1 MKELNKLTVK
11 KSTAPERIVQ
21 FGEGNFLRAF
31 ADWIVWQM
39 NRHAGF
45 NSSVV
50 IVQPI
55 RQGRVADLEAQD
67 CLYHVNLRG
76 VQDGQPVD
84 SLDCVDSVSRAM
96 NPYDDFAAYM
106 NLATQ
111 PDLRFIISNTTE
123 AGIAFDESCQL
134 SDTPAASYPGKLT
147 QWLFRR
153 FQFFGGD
160 PERGMIIMPCEL
172 IFHNGKHLRECI
184 LRYIDL
190 WSDALGEDY
199 APFRTWFLK
208 SNYVCS
214 TLVDRIVQ
222 GAPGAEVRSQIQ
234 ARLGYA
240 DGMIVQG
247 EVFHLWVIEA
257 PENMSC
263 DELRAEF
270 PAERAGLN
278 VKIVESEVPYHARKV
293 TLLNGS
299 HTVLSPVS
307 WLSGVNI
314 VRDACNHPLLGRYV
328 CKVLYEELMPTLD
341 LPADEL
347 KAYADSVLERFRN
360 PYVDHQ
366 LTSIMLNAFPKFCTR
381 DLPALTAFQ
390 QRRGCLPC
398 GLVLGLAALI
408 CYYKG
413 DARADGTPC
422 VPNDDARIVELL
434 HSLWQAGDV
443 QKLVQGVLAAKDLI
457 WDGTDLNTIAGL
469 PELLGEY
476 IGRIQSDGMLATVE
490 AVLQNAY

>member
-1 MKELNKLTVK
+1 MKELNKVTAK
-11 KSTAPERIVQ
+11 KNMAPERIVQ

-39 NRHAGF
+39 NRQAEF

-76 VQDGQPVD
+76 VQDGKPVD
-84 SLDCVDSVSRAM
+84 SLDCIDCVSRAM
-96 NPYDDFAAYM
+96 NPYADFSSYM
-106 NLATQ
+106 ALATQ

-123 AGIAFDESCQL
+123 AGIAFDTSCQFT
-134 SDTPAASYPGKLT
+134 DEPAASYPGKLT
-147 QWLFRR
+147 QWLYRR

-160 PERGMIIMPCEL
+160 PSRGLIIMPCEL
-172 IFHNGKHLRECI
+172 IFQNGQHLKECI
-184 LRYIDL
+184 LSYIDL
-190 WSDALGEDY
+190 WQEALGEDY
-199 APFRTWFLK
+199 TPFRTWFLEN
-208 SNYVCS
+208 NYVCS

-222 GAPGAEVRSQIQ
+222 GAPGAEARSAIQ
-234 ARLGYA
+234 TRLGYA

-263 DELRAEF
+263 DELRTEF
-270 PAERAGLN
+270 PAGKAGLN

-314 VRDACNHPLLGRYV
+314 VRDACNHPVLGHYV
-328 CKVLYEELMPTLD
+328 RRVLYEELLPTLD

-347 KAYADSVLERFRN
+347 KAYADSVLERFCN

-381 DLPALTAFQ
+381 DLPALTTYLR
-390 QRRGCLPC
+390 RRGCLPR

-408 CYYKG
+408 YYYKG
-413 DARADGTPC
+413 DVRADGTPC
-422 VPNDDARIVELL
+422 VPNDDERIVELL
-434 HSLWQAGDV
+434 NGLWQTGDV
-443 QKLVQGVLAAKDLI
+443 QKVVRGVLGAKDLI
-457 WDGTDLNTIAGL
+457 WNGADLNAIAGL
-469 PELLGEY
+469 PELLCEY
-476 IGRIQSDGMLATVE
+476 IGRIESDGILATVE
-490 AVLQNAY
+490 AVL